1 MTLAAYRGADAFA
14 YPGWRL
20 TVPGGPAGGHYKGFT
35 HTQAAGTTILPEDQ
49 YELDRSDGMSSHDT
63 VYASRRNPRGIYR
76 SSAEV
81 PPRANASGKAHVY
94 RSFQT
99 QRHAGTSVAPGSFP
113 ADYFQTN
120 EDDVLSLA
128 QNAPK
133 YLNPEA
139 MLAQNLFGL
148 GALPIAD
155 GGGSEMIRY
164 PGVTCPSWGCGAPP
178 TPTILR
184 PNTTMCPLVMP
195 PGSTCVDGQ
204 IVYGSEA
211 PPVASLPATGATSSV
226 AQPAPT
232 PTPLPPSPSVSSYT
246 PPPISPT
253 PAPIVATN
261 EVIPLNDGSGNY
273 LNVSTGQIIPAS
285 AVTQNLA
292 TMQLTAST
300 AVATDPMAWLES
312 SSIISGVP
320 NWGLL
325 AAGLAAA
332 ALLMGKRR

>member
-49 YELDRSDGMSSHDT
+49 YELDRGDGMSSHDT

-81 PPRANASGKAHVY
+81 PPRANASGKAHVL

-139 MLAQNLFGL
+139 VLAQNLFGL
-148 GALPIAD
+148 GAMEIMPYRA
-155 GGGSEMIRY
+155 
-164 PGVTCPSWGCGAPP
+164 GVECPAWGCGAPP

-184 PNTTMCPLVMP
+184 PNTTACPLVMP

-211 PPVASLPATGATSSV
+211 PPVAPIASLPVTGATSSV

-232 PTPLPPSPSVSSYT
+232 PTPAPPSPSVYYT

-273 LNVSTGQIIPAS
+273 INVSTGQIVPAS
-285 AVTQNLA
+285 AVSQNLA
-292 TMQLTAST
+292 TMQITAST
-300 AVATDPMAWLES
+300 GVATDPMAWLES